1 MANDAEAFSRP
12 NAEALIHD
20 LEQYTLWTD
29 TPGRP
34 NYRARMTF
42 GERNGAPRITVF
54 TNLEDGP
61 AVIVAG
67 FEPRIFEQFLNEFE
81 EGLRADKP
89 FTIKIENMAADPNA
103 RPEKGTPRD
112 AIPKV
117 LKNTLVFG
125 RNSDGIA
132 FIGLTQANVPNI
144 AFRILPSTWHNF
156 RYADGQEVD
165 QGELSRRQAIALVG
179 SVRRAMDR
187 WTARLRTP
195 WTPDPSK
202 RKGANA
208 VNSSPASTFD
218 SSSDIGF

>member
-1 MANDAEAFSRP
+1 MSEENNPEVFSRP
-12 NAEALIHD
+12 NASAKIHD

-132 FIGLTQANVPNI
+132 FIGVGSLGISSGKVYDLNTGTDLGSTQDWVYDNYGIIIPAGYINYV
-144 AFRILPSTWHNF
+144 S
-156 RYADGQEVD
+156 ADGRFVLGTKAESSAGGVNFINWY
-165 QGELSRRQAIALVG
+165 IAPPV
-179 SVRRAMDR
+179 A
-187 WTARLRTP
+187 
-195 WTPDPSK
+195 K
-202 RKGANA
+202 
-208 VNSSPASTFD
+208 
-218 SSSDIGF
+218 